1 MIVIPGAA
9 DFPNAEMVLAFGMF
23 TGIVQNAIKVLTNPS
38 QEVPE
43 GYHWYFIMIAVVLLG
58 GAIYFLRFITGEL
71 RKGLRTMRKGG
82 GGGGRC
88 CRRGTPSSGVAGGA
102 PAGTIADGGGEDEDE
117 DEEEP
122 PPVKWEETASFP
134 SGLKVTSPLQRKLE
148 C

>member
-1 MIVIPGAA
+1 
-9 DFPNAEMVLAFGMF
+9 MVLAFGMF

-71 RKGLRTMRKGG
+71 RKGLRTMRNG

-88 CRRGTPSSGVAGGA
+88 CRRGTPASGVAGGA

-134 SGLKVTSPLQRKLE
+134 SGLKVTSPLQ
-148 C
+148 